1 MQQGP
6 LVAGAG
12 AGGLGSLLASAAW
25 HLLTSEVP
33 VVPPEVRL
41 PPLPLEEAT
50 ADFYYGL
57 AVGLVLGLC
66 LATVLDLL
74 HLYRQHLLLTLR
86 NRWASLTLSR
96 TRA

>member
-6 LVAGAG
+6 LVVGAG

-25 HLLTSEVP
+25 HALTAEVP
-33 VVPPEVRL
+33 VPPEVRL
-41 PPLPLEEAT
+41 PPLPVHEASI
-50 ADFYYGL
+50 DFYYGV
-57 AVGLVLGLC
+57 AVGTLLGLL

-74 HLYRQHLLLTLR
+74 HLYRQHLVITIR
-86 NRWASLTLSR
+86 NRWASLSLSR